1 MAQREATAD
10 PNSGSVNSAL
20 KLNLSP

>member
-10 PNSGSVNSAL
+10 PNGGSVNSAL